1 MTTGSKRAWRSWL
14 AAALWLVAAACALC
28 LAAGA
33 LLVALR
39 VHQADPPQPLVG
51 WVLRAA
57 DGLVLGRVLD
67 LDGAD
72 AEATALTEVL
82 VTWTL
87 AAVGYLVAGTLADR
101 VVRV

>member
-1 MTTGSKRAWRSWL
+1 MRTGPTRAWRSWL
-14 AAALWLVAAACALC
+14 AAALWLVATACALC

-39 VHQADPPQPLVG
+39 VHQADPPQPVVRWMLG
-51 WVLRAA
+51 AA

-67 LDGAD
+67 LDGED

-87 AAVGYLVAGTLADR
+87 AAVGYLVAATLAHR
-101 VVRV
+101 GVRV